1 MKKFTCRAEY
11 ADGLCGGHELRAGMD
26 STAEVEIEDN
36 GMMNIISTS
45 EPEIDKTSAYCG
57 DCGEPVDIWDEKN
70 FTK

>member
-1 MKKFTCRAEY
+1 LWRTRI
-11 ADGLCGGHELRAGMD
+11 D